1 MGKFIDVFSHSQLQS
16 ERSWGGGGRD
26 TGRLFSPLRRKA
38 VKNTWC
44 AFVFSDN
51 RPTLLG
57 GELCFPHLLLSSQ
70 SWGRSSWG
78 RRTDSGRGGGRWGS
92 LCAEPFRSPQSPF
105 QHLHLM
111 RIYCIPGLMLQS
123 PIHSPPESSPWP
135 CQTVII
141 TPILQMRKP
150 SLRKA
155 KQLVPTVT
163 QLVKG
168 RRRIQV
174 QVHLWFFFS
183 FFLF

>member
-70 SWGRSSWG
+70 SWGRSQLGQKNWQWQGWG
-78 RRTDSGRGGGRWGS
+78 K
-92 LCAEPFRSPQSPF
+92 
-105 QHLHLM
+105 
-111 RIYCIPGLMLQS
+111 
-123 PIHSPPESSPWP
+123 
-135 CQTVII
+135 V
-141 TPILQMRKP
+141 RKP
-150 SLRKA
+150 VCRA
-155 KQLVPTVT
+155 
-163 QLVKG
+163 
-168 RRRIQV
+168 
-174 QVHLWFFFS
+174 FS
-183 FFLF
+183 KSPKPLSTSPLDENLLHTWPYASVSYTFSPRVLTMTLSNSHHYSHFTDEETEPQKS